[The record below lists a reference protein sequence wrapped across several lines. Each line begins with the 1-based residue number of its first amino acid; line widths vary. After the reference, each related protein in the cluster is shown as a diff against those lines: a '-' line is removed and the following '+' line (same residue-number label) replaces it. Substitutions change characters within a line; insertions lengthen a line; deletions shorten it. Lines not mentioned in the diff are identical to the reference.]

1 MTGKAPARWVSIGLA
16 VLAAS
21 APGIGVTQPPSGAGT
36 GFVITPVEGPSW
48 LKHLGLSRQ
57 KTAMGQMS
65 NTGVRRSPAGSS
77 AWGLS
82 SFPETLTRPFTI
94 TGADLYRIDCQS
106 CHGIGGAGAPPEIR
120 SLVDAVRATSP
131 ALVREQLAK
140 RGVKLDQELIR
151 QMTSQAEASLLERLS
166 KGGKEMP
173 PFRHLQ
179 GSEVRALL
187 AYLRTLAGIP
197 GASDRQVQLTEPA
210 VRVGEHL
217 VKGTCFICHD
227 ATGPG
232 RDAMAASPG
241 VLVPSLA
248 SFLDQEPVNVVV
260 HKVREG
266 APAPGLPGLRGEMP
280 VYSYL
285 TAEEVSAA
293 YIYLMTYPPRP

>member
-1 MTGKAPARWVSIGLA
+1 MIGHASARWVSIGLA

-21 APGIGVTQPPSGAGT
+21 APSLGVAQPQSGAGA
-36 GFVITPVEGPSW
+36 GFDITPVEGPSW

-65 NTGVRRSPAGSS
+65 NTGSPRSLAGSPA
-77 AWGLS
+77 WGQS
-82 SFPETLTRPFTI
+82 SFPETLTRPFTV

-131 ALVREQLAK
+131 ALVRAQLAK
-140 RGVKLDQELIR
+140 RGVKLDQESIR
-151 QMTSQAEASLLERLS
+151 EMTSQAQASLLERLS
-166 KGGKEMP
+166 KGGKNMP
-173 PFRHLQ
+173 PFQHLQ

-187 AYLRTLAGIP
+187 AYLRNLAGLP
-197 GASDRQVQLTEPA
+197 GATDRQVQLTEPA
-210 VRVGEHL
+210 ARVGEHL

-232 RDAMAASPG
+232 RDAITASSG
-241 VLVPSLA
+241 VVPSLA

-266 APAPGLPGLRGEMP
+266 APAPGMVGLRGEMP

-293 YIYLMTYPPRP
+293 YIYLMTYRPRR

>member
-1 MTGKAPARWVSIGLA
+1 VSGRASARWVAIGLA

-21 APGIGVTQPPSGAGT
+21 GPGLGVAQPQSGAGA
-36 GFVITPVEGPSW
+36 GFEITPVEGPSW

-65 NTGVRRSPAGSS
+65 STGGRRSAAGSP

-82 SFPETLTRPFTI
+82 SFPETLTQPFTV

-120 SLVDAVRATSP
+120 SLLDAVRATSP
-131 ALVREQLAK
+131 VLARAQLAK
-140 RGVKLDQELIR
+140 RGVELDPKSIR

-166 KGGKEMP
+166 KGGQKMP
-173 PFRHLQ
+173 PFRHLR

-187 AYLRTLAGIP
+187 AYLRTLAGVP

-210 VRVGEHL
+210 ARVGEHL

-232 RDAMAASPG
+232 RDAMTASSG
-241 VLVPSLA
+241 VIPSLA

-260 HKVREG
+260 HKVLEG
-266 APAPGLPGLRGEMP
+266 APAPSMLGLHGEMP
-280 VYSYL
+280 VFSYL

-293 YIYLMTYPPRP
+293 YIYLMTYPPHP

>member
-1 MTGKAPARWVSIGLA
+1 MRWVVIGLA
-16 VLAAS
+16 VVATSRPGLGAA
-21 APGIGVTQPPSGAGT
+21 QPQSGAGA
-36 GFVITPVEGPSW
+36 GFDITPVEGPSW

-65 NTGVRRSPAGSS
+65 NTGGGLRSAAGSS

-82 SFPETLTRPFTI
+82 SFPEMLTRPFTV

-140 RGVKLDQELIR
+140 RGVKLDQESIR

-166 KGGKEMP
+166 KGGKNMP
-173 PFRHLQ
+173 PFRHLR
-179 GSEVRALL
+179 GNEVRALL
-187 AYLRTLAGIP
+187 AYLRTLGGVP

-210 VRVGEHL
+210 ARVGEHL

-232 RDAMAASPG
+232 RDAITASSG
-241 VLVPSLA
+241 VVPSLA
-248 SFLDQEPVNVVV
+248 SFLEQEPVNVVV

-266 APAPGLPGLRGEMP
+266 APAPGMLGLRGEMP

-293 YIYLMTYPPRP
+293 YIYLMTYPPRR